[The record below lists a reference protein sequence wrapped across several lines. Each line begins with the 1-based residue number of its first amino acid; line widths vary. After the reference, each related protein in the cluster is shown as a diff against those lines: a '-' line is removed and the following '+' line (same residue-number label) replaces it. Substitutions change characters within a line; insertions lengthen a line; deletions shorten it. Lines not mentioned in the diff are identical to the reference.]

1 MYRRTHA
8 ASYFGKKVVIDG
20 LKFDSMKE
28 ASFYQLYLKP
38 SGYQF
43 TTQERFTLLET
54 FPLELVKLRQ
64 TVYKSDFVVYDKNG
78 SIKHVYD
85 VKNGYTEY
93 AIDQKSKIKFSLFA
107 RKYGIPVEVVVM
119 RKNYFNV
126 AILGTTKK
134 SGQCRWST
142 SIMTGRT
149 LSDNHTMANQ
159 TLYLPWARTLS
170 SVGRADGS

>member
-1 MYRRTHA
+1 MYKRTHA
-8 ASYFGKKVVIDG
+8 ASHFGKKVVLDG
-20 LKFDSMKE
+20 FKFDSLKE
-28 ASFYQLYLKP
+28 ATFYQRYIKP

-134 SGQCRWST
+134 VKPVPMINIDYDWQDIIR
-142 SIMTGRT
+142 
-149 LSDNHTMANQ
+149 
-159 TLYLPWARTLS
+159 
-170 SVGRADGS
+170 

>member
-1 MYRRTHA
+1 MKMKVPHS
-8 ASYFGKKVVIDG
+8 ASHFGKKVVIDG

-38 SGYQF
+38 SGYHF

-134 SGQCRWST
+134 VKPVPMVNIDYDWQDIIR
-142 SIMTGRT
+142 
-149 LSDNHTMANQ
+149 
-159 TLYLPWARTLS
+159 
-170 SVGRADGS
+170 

>member
-1 MYRRTHA
+1 MRNTPHA
-8 ASYFGKKVVIDG
+8 ASHFGKKVVIDG

-64 TVYKSDFVVYDKNG
+64 TVYKSDFVVYDKVG

-107 RKYGIPVEVVVM
+107 RKYGVPVEVGCH
-119 RKNYFNV
+119 
-126 AILGTTKK
+126 A
-134 SGQCRWST
+134 
-142 SIMTGRT
+142 
-149 LSDNHTMANQ
+149 
-159 TLYLPWARTLS
+159 
-170 SVGRADGS
+170 

>member
-1 MYRRTHA
+1 MILSTIISSGLTEGKGNVLVRNTPHA

-28 ASFYQLYLKP
+28 ASFYKLYLKP

-126 AILGTTKK
+126 TILGTTKK
-134 SGQCRWST
+134 VSPVPMVNIDYDWQDIIR
-142 SIMTGRT
+142 
-149 LSDNHTMANQ
+149 
-159 TLYLPWARTLS
+159 
-170 SVGRADGS
+170 

>member
-1 MYRRTHA
+1 
-8 ASYFGKKVVIDG
+8 
-20 LKFDSMKE
+20 MKE

-64 TVYKSDFVVYDKNG
+64 TVYKSDFVVYDKVG

-134 SGQCRWST
+134 SGRCRWST
-142 SIMTGRT
+142 LIMTGKIFLSRLVASWRT
-149 LSDNHTMANQ
+149 AGRNHYPEWGKKLSFLNLD
-159 TLYLPWARTLS
+159 
-170 SVGRADGS
+170 

>member
-1 MYRRTHA
+1 MRNTPHA
-8 ASYFGKKVVIDG
+8 ASHFGKKVVIDG

-43 TTQERFTLLET
+43 TTQE

-64 TVYKSDFVVYDKNG
+64 TVYKSDFVVYDKVG

-134 SGQCRWST
+134 VRPVSMVNIDYDWQDIIR
-142 SIMTGRT
+142 
-149 LSDNHTMANQ
+149 
-159 TLYLPWARTLS
+159 
-170 SVGRADGS
+170 